1 MVLERAIF
9 TIKPGSESDFVTG
22 FDAGRHFLE
31 ESEGCRTIRLLKGIE
46 SPNTFLLL
54 IEWDELANH
63 TEGFM
68 NSPAFQGFGSHVAP
82 YFENPPELQHYE
94 PIDST
99 WDRSAT

>member
-1 MVLERAIF
+1 MVLERVIF
-9 TIKPGSESDFVTG
+9 TTQAGSETAFLEG

-31 ESEGCRTIRLLKGIE
+31 ESDGCQTIRLLKGVE

-54 IEWDELANH
+54 IEWDELASH

-68 NSPAFQGFGSHVAP
+68 KSPAFESFGALIGPHLEGGP
-82 YFENPPELQHYE
+82 DLQHYE

-99 WDRSAT
+99 WDRSAA